1 MRSLVLTVGHKPA
14 SWIVEACKQY
24 SERLPREWQIQWRE
38 LRAEPRK
45 SNSSTLQCMLQEAQR
60 IETSLQT
67 GKFLMVALDER
78 GRSLSSVEFAAQ
90 CKQWHEQAEEPAFV
104 IGGADG
110 LHPSIRNKAR
120 FVLRLSHMTLP
131 PGLVKVLIA
140 EQLFRAWSILR
151 HQPYHR
157 A

>member
-14 SWIVEACKQY
+14 SWIDEACKQY

-67 GKFLMVALDER
+67 GKF
-78 GRSLSSVEFAAQ
+78 F
-90 CKQWHEQAEEPAFV
+90 
-104 IGGADG
+104 DG
-110 LHPSIRNKAR
+110 C
-120 FVLRLSHMTLP
+120 T
-131 PGLVKVLIA
+131 
-140 EQLFRAWSILR
+140 
-151 HQPYHR
+151 
-157 A
+157 